1 VETHGLGVAEDR
13 RLAEDRLGAQPAHG
27 DGGMMIIST
36 ALAVVLGLGILV
48 TPLAAEAQPAGR
60 GWRIGLFHVG
70 LDHVPPSLDGLREG
84 LTALGYEEGKNIHLD
99 WRNLADEEAAR
110 ATAQAFVRERVDLI
124 VAFENQ
130 TVRAVTAAT
139 TKIPV
144 VMLHV
149 TAPVEDGFIK
159 SFAHPGGNVTG
170 FAGLGES
177 PSKEVE
183 LFKELIPRLKRL
195 LVLFDAGDP
204 ASSRWLADARQAA
217 TKLKLE
223 LVERQTGTRADIERV
238 FAAIK
243 PADVDGVFISSPD
256 LRTRF
261 LALILE
267 LASNRRLPLQ
277 GHRREW
283 VEQGALFSY
292 NLDLRS
298 VGKAAARYV
307 DKILKGTKPADLPVE
322 QSSQLQL
329 IINLKTAK
337 ALGLTIPPSLLA
349 RAHQIIE

>member
-1 VETHGLGVAEDR
+1 MDR
-13 RLAEDRLGAQPAHG
+13 RAFISGITGGLLAA
-27 DGGMMIIST
+27 
-36 ALAVVLGLGILV
+36 
-48 TPLAAEAQPAGR
+48 PLAAGAQPAGR
-60 GWRIGLFHVG
+60 VWRIGLFHVG

-84 LTALGYEEGKNIHLD
+84 LTALGYEEGKNIHFD
-99 WRNLADEEAAR
+99 WRNLADEDAAR
-110 ATAQAFVRERVDLI
+110 TTAQAFVRDRVDLI
-124 VAFENQ
+124 IAFENQ
-130 TVRAVTAAT
+130 TMRAVKAT
-139 TKIPV
+139 TTEIPV

-149 TAPVEDGFIK
+149 TAPVENGFIK

-170 FAGLGES
+170 FAGLGEN

-183 LFKELIPRLKRL
+183 LFKELVPRLKRL
-195 LVLFDAGDP
+195 LVLFDVDP
-204 ASSRWLADARQAA
+204 ASSRWLADVRQAA

-223 LVERQTGTRADIERV
+223 LVERQTAKRADIERV

-243 PADVDGVFISSPD
+243 PGDVEGVFISSPD
-256 LRTRF
+256 LRTKF

-329 IINLKTAK
+329 IINRKTAK
-337 ALGLTIPPSLLA
+337 TLGLMIPPSLLL
-349 RAHQIIE
+349 RADQVIE

>member
-1 VETHGLGVAEDR
+1 MDR
-13 RLAEDRLGAQPAHG
+13 RAFISGITGGLLAA
-27 DGGMMIIST
+27 
-36 ALAVVLGLGILV
+36 
-48 TPLAAEAQPAGR
+48 PLAAGAQPAGR
-60 GWRIGLFHVG
+60 VWRIGLFHVG

-84 LTALGYEEGKNIHLD
+84 LTALGYEEGKNIHFD
-99 WRNLADEEAAR
+99 WRNLADEDAAR
-110 ATAQAFVRERVDLI
+110 TTAQAFVRDRVDLI

-130 TVRAVTAAT
+130 TVRAVKAT
-139 TKIPV
+139 TTEIPV

-149 TAPVEDGFIK
+149 TAPVENGFIK

-170 FAGLGES
+170 FAGLGDN

-183 LFKELIPRLKRL
+183 LFKELVPRLKRL
-195 LVLFDAGDP
+195 LVLYAGDP
-204 ASSRWLADARQAA
+204 ASSRWLADVRQAA

-223 LVERQTGTRADIERV
+223 LVERQTAKRADIERV

-243 PADVDGVFISSPD
+243 PGDVEGVFISSPD
-256 LRTRF
+256 LRTKF

-292 NLDLRS
+292 NVDLRS

-337 ALGLTIPPSLLA
+337 ALGLTIPPSLLL
-349 RAHQIIE
+349 RADQVIE

>member
-1 VETHGLGVAEDR
+1 
-13 RLAEDRLGAQPAHG
+13 
-27 DGGMMIIST
+27 M
-36 ALAVVLGLGILV
+36 
-48 TPLAAEAQPAGR
+48 
-60 GWRIGLFHVG
+60 
-70 LDHVPPSLDGLREG
+70 
-84 LTALGYEEGKNIHLD
+84 
-99 WRNLADEEAAR
+99 
-110 ATAQAFVRERVDLI
+110 
-124 VAFENQ
+124 
-130 TVRAVTAAT
+130 RAVKAT
-139 TKIPV
+139 TTEIPV

-149 TAPVEDGFIK
+149 TAPVENGFIK

-170 FAGLGES
+170 FAGLGEN

-183 LFKELIPRLKRL
+183 LFKELVPRLKRL
-195 LVLFDAGDP
+195 LVLFAGDP
-204 ASSRWLADARQAA
+204 ASLRWLADVRQAA

-223 LVERQTGTRADIERV
+223 LVERQTAKQADVERV

-243 PADVDGVFISSPD
+243 PGDVDGVFISSPD

-267 LASNRRLPLQ
+267 LASKRRLPLQ

-283 VEQGALFSY
+283 VEQSALFSY

-307 DKILKGTKPADLPVE
+307 DKILKGTKAADLPVE

-337 ALGLTIPPSLLA
+337 ALGLSIPQTVLV
-349 RAHQIIE
+349 RADEIIQ

>member
-1 VETHGLGVAEDR
+1 MDR
-13 RLAEDRLGAQPAHG
+13 RAFISGITGGLLAA
-27 DGGMMIIST
+27 
-36 ALAVVLGLGILV
+36 
-48 TPLAAEAQPAGR
+48 PLAAGAQPAGR
-60 GWRIGLFHVG
+60 VWRIGLFHVG

-84 LTALGYEEGKNIHLD
+84 LTALGYEEGKNIHFD
-99 WRNLADEEAAR
+99 WRNLADEDAAR
-110 ATAQAFVRERVDLI
+110 TTAQAFVRDRVDLI

-130 TVRAVTAAT
+130 TVRAVKAT
-139 TKIPV
+139 TTEIPV

-149 TAPVEDGFIK
+149 TAPVENGFIK

-170 FAGLGES
+170 FAGLGDN

-183 LFKELIPRLKRL
+183 LFKELVPRLKRL
-195 LVLFDAGDP
+195 LVLYAGDP
-204 ASSRWLADARQAA
+204 ASSRWLADVRQAA

-223 LVERQTGTRADIERV
+223 LVERQTAKRADIERV

-243 PADVDGVFISSPD
+243 PGDVDGVFISSPD

-292 NLDLRS
+292 NVDLRS

-337 ALGLTIPPSLLA
+337 ALGLTIPPSLLL
-349 RAHQIIE
+349 RADQVIE

>member
-1 VETHGLGVAEDR
+1 MISRRAFIGSVAGGL
-13 RLAEDRLGAQPAHG
+13 LAA
-27 DGGMMIIST
+27 
-36 ALAVVLGLGILV
+36 
-48 TPLAAEAQPAGR
+48 PLAAEAQKAGKV
-60 GWRIGLFHVG
+60 WRIGLFHVG

-84 LTALGYEEGKNIHLD
+84 LTALGYEEGKNIHFD
-99 WRNLADEEAAR
+99 WRNLADEDAAR
-110 ATAQAFVRERVDLI
+110 TTAQTFVRDRVDLI

-130 TVRAVTAAT
+130 TVRAVKAT
-139 TKIPV
+139 TTDIPV

-149 TAPVEDGFIK
+149 TAPVENGFIK

-170 FAGLGES
+170 FAGVGQNV
-177 PSKEVE
+177 SKEVE
-183 LFKELIPRLKRL
+183 LFKELVPRLKRL

-204 ASSRWLADARQAA
+204 ASSRWLADVRQAA

-223 LVERQTGTRADIERV
+223 LVERQTAKQADIERV

-243 PADVDGVFISSPD
+243 PGDVDGVFISSPD

-292 NLDLRS
+292 NLDLRG

-307 DKILKGTKPADLPVE
+307 DKILNGTKPADLPVE

-337 ALGLTIPPSLLA
+337 ALGLTIPQSLLL
-349 RAHQIIE
+349 RADEVIR

>member
-1 VETHGLGVAEDR
+1 MRVIG
-13 RLAEDRLGAQPAHG
+13 
-27 DGGMMIIST
+27 
-36 ALAVVLGLGILV
+36 LAVVLAVSLALV
-48 TPLAAEAQPAGR
+48 PLAAEAQPAGR
-60 GWRIGLFHVG
+60 VWRIGLFHVG

-84 LTALGYEEGKNIHLD
+84 LTALGYEEGKNIHFD
-99 WRNLADEEAAR
+99 WRNLADEDAAR
-110 ATAQAFVRERVDLI
+110 TTAQAFVRDRVDLI
-124 VAFENQ
+124 VAFEDQ
-130 TVRAVTAAT
+130 TVRAARAAT
-139 TKIPV
+139 TEIPV

-149 TAPVEDGFIK
+149 AAPIESGFIK

-170 FAGLGES
+170 FAGLGGS

-183 LFKELIPRLKRL
+183 LFKELVPRLKRL
-195 LVLFDAGDP
+195 LVLFDGGDP
-204 ASSRWLADARQAA
+204 VSLPWLADVRQAA

-223 LVERQTGTRADIERV
+223 LVERQTAKRADIERV
-238 FAAIK
+238 FAAIR
-243 PADVDGVFISSPD
+243 PGDVDGVFVSSPD

-261 LALILE
+261 FGLILG

-307 DKILKGTKPADLPVE
+307 DQILKGTKPADLPVE

-329 IINLKTAK
+329 LINLKTAK
-337 ALGLTIPPSLLA
+337 ALGLTIPQSVLV
-349 RAHQIIE
+349 RADEIIQ

>member
-1 VETHGLGVAEDR
+1 MDR
-13 RLAEDRLGAQPAHG
+13 RAFISGITGGLLAA
-27 DGGMMIIST
+27 
-36 ALAVVLGLGILV
+36 
-48 TPLAAEAQPAGR
+48 PLAAGAQPAGR
-60 GWRIGLFHVG
+60 VWRIGLFHVG

-84 LTALGYEEGKNIHLD
+84 LTALGYEEGKNIHFD
-99 WRNLADEEAAR
+99 WRNLADEDAAR
-110 ATAQAFVRERVDLI
+110 TTAQAFVRDRVDLI

-130 TVRAVTAAT
+130 TVRAVKAT
-139 TKIPV
+139 TTEIPV

-149 TAPVEDGFIK
+149 TAPVENGFIK

-170 FAGLGES
+170 FAGLGDN

-183 LFKELIPRLKRL
+183 LFKELVPRLKRL
-195 LVLFDAGDP
+195 LVLYAGDP
-204 ASSRWLADARQAA
+204 ASSRWLADVRQAA

-223 LVERQTGTRADIERV
+223 LVERQTAKRADIERV

-243 PADVDGVFISSPD
+243 PGDVDGVFISSPD

-292 NLDLRS
+292 NVDLRS

-307 DKILKGTKPADLPVE
+307 EKILKGTKPADLPVE

-337 ALGLTIPPSLLA
+337 ALGLTIPPSLLL
-349 RAHQIIE
+349 RADQVIE

>member
-1 VETHGLGVAEDR
+1 MDR
-13 RLAEDRLGAQPAHG
+13 RRFLLTSLAG
-27 DGGMMIIST
+27 
-36 ALAVVLGLGILV
+36 ALAG
-48 TPLAAEAQPAGR
+48 PLAAEAQPAGR
-60 GWRIGLFHVG
+60 VWRIGLFHVG

-84 LTALGYEEGKNIHLD
+84 LTALGYEEGKNIHFD
-99 WRNLADEEAAR
+99 WRNLADEDAAR
-110 ATAQAFVRERVDLI
+110 TTAQAFVRDRVDLI
-124 VAFENQ
+124 IAFENQ
-130 TVRAVTAAT
+130 TMRAVKAT
-139 TKIPV
+139 TTEIPV

-149 TAPVEDGFIK
+149 TAPVENGFIK

-170 FAGLGES
+170 FAGLGEN

-183 LFKELIPRLKRL
+183 LFKELVPRLKRL
-195 LVLFDAGDP
+195 LVLFDVDP
-204 ASSRWLADARQAA
+204 ASSRWLADVRQAA

-223 LVERQTGTRADIERV
+223 LVERQTAKRADIERV

-243 PADVDGVFISSPD
+243 PGDVDGVFISSPD

-329 IINLKTAK
+329 IINRKTAK
-337 ALGLTIPPSLLA
+337 TLGLMIPPSLLL
-349 RAHQIIE
+349 RADQVIE

>member
-1 VETHGLGVAEDR
+1 MDR
-13 RLAEDRLGAQPAHG
+13 RAFISGITGGLLAA
-27 DGGMMIIST
+27 
-36 ALAVVLGLGILV
+36 
-48 TPLAAEAQPAGR
+48 PLAAGAQPAGR
-60 GWRIGLFHVG
+60 VWRIGLFHVG

-84 LTALGYEEGKNIHLD
+84 LTALGYEEGKNIHFD
-99 WRNLADEEAAR
+99 WRNLADEDAAR
-110 ATAQAFVRERVDLI
+110 TTAQAFVRDRVDLI

-130 TVRAVTAAT
+130 TVRAVKAT
-139 TKIPV
+139 TTEIPV

-149 TAPVEDGFIK
+149 TAPVENGFIK

-170 FAGLGES
+170 FAGLGDN

-183 LFKELIPRLKRL
+183 LFKELVPRLKRL
-195 LVLFDAGDP
+195 LVLYAGDP
-204 ASSRWLADARQAA
+204 GSSRWLADVRQAA

-223 LVERQTGTRADIERV
+223 LVERQTAKRADIERV

-243 PADVDGVFISSPD
+243 PGDVDGVFISSPD

-292 NLDLRS
+292 NVDLRS

-337 ALGLTIPPSLLA
+337 ALGLTIPPSLLL
-349 RAHQIIE
+349 RADQVIE

>member
-1 VETHGLGVAEDR
+1 VNRRRFLLTSLAGAFAAPLGT
-13 RLAEDRLGAQPAHG
+13 GAQPAAR
-27 DGGMMIIST
+27 I
-36 ALAVVLGLGILV
+36 
-48 TPLAAEAQPAGR
+48 
-60 GWRIGLFHVG
+60 WRIGLFHVG
-70 LDHVPPSLDGLREG
+70 LDHVPPSLDGLRDG
-84 LTALGYEEGKNIHLD
+84 LTALGYQEGKNIHFD
-99 WRNLADEEAAR
+99 WRNLADEDAAR
-110 ATAQAFVRERVDLI
+110 TTAQAFVRDRVDLI

-130 TVRAVTAAT
+130 TVRAVIAAT

-149 TAPVEDGFIK
+149 TAPVESGFIK

-170 FAGLGES
+170 FAGLGEN
-177 PSKEVE
+177 PAKEVE
-183 LFKELIPRLKRL
+183 LFKELVPRLKRL
-195 LVLFDAGDP
+195 LVLFDADDP
-204 ASSRWLADARQAA
+204 ASSRWLADVRQAA
-217 TKLKLE
+217 IKLKLE
-223 LVERQTGTRADIERV
+223 LVERQTAKRADVERV

-243 PADVDGVFISSPD
+243 PGDVDGVFISSPD

-261 LALILE
+261 LARILE
-267 LASNRRLPLQ
+267 LASDRRLPLQ

-307 DKILKGTKPADLPVE
+307 DQILKGTKPADLPVE

-337 ALGLTIPPSLLA
+337 ALGLTIPQSVLA
-349 RAHQIIE
+349 RADHLIE